1 MQQNTDFS
9 KQDAAKHYIS
19 RSVVEQSGAKH
30 NVFRGVAEQSAAK
43 HRVFDRPV
51 TPEQPI
57 RASSASEG
65 GFVDRCSVFE
75 GRFLGFVD
83 RCDVFEGQEVTPEAR
98 FLGFVDRCNVFE

>member
-1 MQQNTDFS
+1 MRPCTRR
-9 KQDAAKHYIS
+9 AATLLKTF
-19 RSVVEQSGAKH
+19 RGAVEQSAAKH

-65 GFVDRCSVFE
+65 GFVDRCNVFE
-75 GRFLGFVD
+75 RCFLGFVD
-83 RCDVFEGQEVTPEAR
+83 RCGGAIYQGWEMKGNEI
-98 FLGFVDRCNVFE
+98 